1 MSEKWVFLSLDD
13 HGCLDALR
21 SVLLLLVV
29 DLEDAPLGMVL
40 HVEGLEARAELHA
53 TFLEGAD

>member
-1 MSEKWVFLSLDD
+1 MSEQWVFLCLDD

-21 SVLLLLVV
+21 PILLLLVV

-40 HVEGLEARAELHA
+40 HVEGLEA
-53 TFLEGAD
+53 